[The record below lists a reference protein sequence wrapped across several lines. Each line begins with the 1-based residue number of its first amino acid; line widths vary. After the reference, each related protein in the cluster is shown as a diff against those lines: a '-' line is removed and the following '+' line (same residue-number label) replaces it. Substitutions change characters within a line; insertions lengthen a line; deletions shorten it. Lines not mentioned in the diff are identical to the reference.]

1 VTATRRSLATLAV
14 AWAWLMLVPA
24 SPARAHHGYA
34 GPVRL
39 YLETVR
45 LEPRGQEW
53 HLRAGVNDSGTGKP
67 ASGFV
72 VDASGSG
79 PQGTVFGPVHMA
91 DPDADGRYDAALG
104 PLPVGDWSVTVN
116 VSDAPGSEER
126 AVPVTRTWR
135 LALQPGPALELVGR
149 QTTLDTERPGSSS
162 SSSGAGVIATALA
175 IGGLAVLLGLAVVL
189 VRRRHRTPALPAS

>member
-1 VTATRRSLATLAV
+1 MTATRRSVATLAA
-14 AWAWLMLVPA
+14 AWALVMLAPA
-24 SPARAHHGYA
+24 TPAHAHHGYA

-45 LEPRGQEW
+45 LETQGQQW

-67 ASGFV
+67 APGFV

-79 PQGTVFGPVHMA
+79 PQGTAFGPVHMS
-91 DPDADGRYDAALG
+91 DVDADGRYDAALG
-104 PLPVGDWSVTVN
+104 ALPAGDWSVTVN
-116 VSDAPGSEER
+116 VTDAPGSQER

-135 LALQPGPALELVGR
+135 LALQPGPPLELVGR
-149 QTTLDTERPGSSS
+149 QTTLDTDDAASSS
-162 SSSGAGVIATALA
+162 SSSDAGTIATAMALA
-175 IGGLAVLLGLAVVL
+175 GLAVLLALAVTL